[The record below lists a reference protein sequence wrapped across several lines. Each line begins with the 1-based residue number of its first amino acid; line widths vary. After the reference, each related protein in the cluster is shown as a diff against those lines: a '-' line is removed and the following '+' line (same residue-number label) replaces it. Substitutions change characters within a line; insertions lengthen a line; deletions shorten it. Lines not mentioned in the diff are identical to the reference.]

1 MSTLMT
7 TYLNRRLSLAPRA
20 MTNEVAMFGSGLE
33 MEHYRQQVEK
43 EEIDVI
49 ADMGGKQ
56 AERGKPVGPI
66 VPPPD

>member
-1 MSTLMT
+1 
-7 TYLNRRLSLAPRA
+7 

>member
-1 MSTLMT
+1 MI
-7 TYLNRRLSLAPRA
+7 
-20 MTNEVAMFGSGLE
+20 NEVAMFGSGLE
-33 MEHYRQQVEK
+33 MEHYRRQVEK

-56 AERGKPVGPI
+56 AERGKPVGPT